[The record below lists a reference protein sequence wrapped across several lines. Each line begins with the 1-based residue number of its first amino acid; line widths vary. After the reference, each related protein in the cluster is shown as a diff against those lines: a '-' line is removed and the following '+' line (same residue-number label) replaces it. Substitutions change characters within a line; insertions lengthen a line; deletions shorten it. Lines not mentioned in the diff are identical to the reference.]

1 MKIMTFVSEDRV
13 ISDLH
18 GADKLSV
25 LRELSRPLV
34 KVCGLASAEELAQV
48 LLEREK
54 IESTGIGDGIAIPH
68 GRVRGLKDFVLSF
81 ARSTKG
87 IDFDS
92 IDHKPAHLFFL
103 ILAPENS
110 ATVNLELLSRVVT
123 LLRDHSFRKRLME
136 ARSPKEL
143 FQIIAEEDEK
153 Y

>member
-1 MKIMTFVSEDRV
+1 MKIMTYVTEDRV

-18 GADKLSV
+18 GVDKLSV

-34 KVCGLASAEELAQV
+34 KASGLASAEELVQV
-48 LLEREK
+48 LLERER
-54 IESTGIGDGIAIPH
+54 IESTGIGEGIAIPH
-68 GRVRGLKDFVLSF
+68 GRVKGLREFLVFF
-81 ARSTKG
+81 ARSMKG
-87 IDFDS
+87 VDFDS
-92 IDHKPAHLFFL
+92 IDQKPAHLFFL
-103 ILAPENS
+103 ILAPDNS

-143 FQIIAEEDEK
+143 FQIIAEEDET